1 MHALAWLEFFLAI
14 AIYGAIAAANGS
26 AAKSQADTD
35 HSLWALLFWVDC
47 GRMVATLSLAV
58 FMLHRNGRQTMEL
71 GFPAFAITL
80 LPVIGNVG
88 WYAFGR
94 LASKSDLSIIA
105 PIISLYSAI
114 PIVFH
119 SIRARQRW
127 KHLKV
132 IGTLF
137 SIAALVCLGVS
148 SEKHV
153 VENQDSVW
161 IQVLL
166 FFTVFISWGASDT
179 ISSTVRRETTMTWG
193 QIILCN
199 AVGYLLVVSF
209 LGATVLGSTTSGTSF
224 IINGD
229 WGFVLGVNATLPFG
243 WLAYVHLCSEHDAS
257 VLVQLFGFY
266 IIIPVISGIIFFGE
280 DFTLLKILGFIF
292 VVLANLAFSRSTIV
306 TNTEDAVV

>member
-1 MHALAWLEFFLAI
+1 MHALAWLEFFLVI
-14 AIYGAIAAANGS
+14 TIYGTISAANGS
-26 AAKSQADTD
+26 AAKSQADTS
-35 HSLWALLFWVDC
+35 HALWALLFWVDC
-47 GRMVATLSLAV
+47 GRMVATLGLAV

-71 GFPAFAITL
+71 GLPACAITL

-105 PIISLYSAI
+105 PVISLYSVI

-148 SEKHV
+148 SEKHAVETQDAVWVQV
-153 VENQDSVW
+153 V
-161 IQVLL
+161 L

-179 ISSTVRRETTMTWG
+179 ISSTVRRETSMTWG

-199 AVGYLLVVSF
+199 AVGYLLVVSC
-209 LGATVLGSTTSGTSF
+209 LGAAVLGSTTSGTSF
-224 IINGD
+224 IINSD
-229 WGFVLGVNATLPFG
+229 WGVVVGVNAALPFG
-243 WLAYVHLCSEHDAS
+243 WLAYVHLCSEHDAG

-266 IIIPVISGIIFFGE
+266 TVIPVISGIIFFGE
-280 DFTLLKILGFIF
+280 DFTLLKILGLIF
-292 VVLANLAFSRSTIV
+292 VVLATLLFSRSTMV
-306 TNTEDAVV
+306 TTPQDTAV